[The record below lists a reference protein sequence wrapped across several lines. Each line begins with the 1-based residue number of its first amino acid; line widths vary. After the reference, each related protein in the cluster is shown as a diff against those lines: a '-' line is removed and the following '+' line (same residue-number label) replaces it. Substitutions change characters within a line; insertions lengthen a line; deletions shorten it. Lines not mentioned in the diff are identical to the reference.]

1 MKKILSVTLCIL
13 ILAGLCSTPMSASA
27 YTRPDPPFEWNYIED
42 EDVISTARNSY
53 IDFLFKE
60 YPEAG
65 EYLEEEAAVW
75 VVTTQDEATVFL
87 GAGLAAG
94 CVETSLLV
102 GQYVFF
108 NGGLFGAEFKNP
120 IGLYAMDNQ
129 GVTFDITDAYEA
141 GIVDI
146 DDVAAH
152 FPYSTKLSD
161 REYDVITTLG
171 IGNDDFAGCYYH
183 YEELFL
189 VTTDEEGATPDYVLI
204 EIGQGAIYEG
214 AHIEVIGDYVVS
226 TRTNYQSGA
235 LPYYVYLKNGE
246 LLTLREAADRGLTVI
261 EDAVWNSDIPCALKG
276 DADGDGVLTV
286 KDATYLQKKLADFR
300 LTPAHTFDMAEVVED
315 FDEDKKLTV
324 KDATAIQKKIAGFEE
339 DNELDK
345 AIEKLE
351 YLLERYCTEPFD
363 PGYNPE
369 IMLKVFAER
378 DAAYALLERE
388 NLTAEETNAQYDAL
402 YRALSALYADIPV
415 CPTF

>member
-1 MKKILSVTLCIL
+1 M
-13 ILAGLCSTPMSASA
+13 PMSASA

-42 EDVISTARNSY
+42 EDVVSAARNSY
-53 IDFLFKE
+53 IDFLLKE

-108 NGGLFGAEFKNP
+108 NGGLFGSEFKNP

-129 GVTFDITDAYEA
+129 GVTYDITDAYEA

-161 REYDVITTLG
+161 REYGVITALG

-204 EIGQGAIYEG
+204 EIGQGAIYDG

-226 TRTNYQSGA
+226 TRTNYRSGA

-246 LLTLREAADRGLTVI
+246 LLTLREAAESGLPVI
-261 EDAVWNSDIPCALKG
+261 EDAVWDSDIPCALKG

-286 KDATYLQKKLADFR
+286 KDATYLQKKLADFK
-300 LTPAHTFDMAEVVED
+300 LTPAYTFDMAEVVED
-315 FDEDKKLTV
+315 FDEDKKLSV
-324 KDATAIQKKIAGFEE
+324 KDATAIQKKIAGLEE
-339 DNELDK
+339 DKELEESV
-345 AIEKLE
+345 ARLE
-351 YLLERYCTEPFD
+351 EFLDRYCTEPID
-363 PGYNPE
+363 PGYNPDDYRVFYEE
-369 IMLKVFAER
+369 I
-378 DAAYALLERE
+378 DAALALLERE
-388 NLTAEETNAQYDAL
+388 NLTAEEVDAQYLILEGAINAL
-402 YRALSALYADIPV
+402 YKDVEPLDAH
-415 CPTF
+415 